1 MEQKKSKFSN
11 WMRNSITARMLVVG
25 FLLLVLLIPL
35 EFVKSLINER
45 ANRQKEVVSEIN
57 EKWGNEVLLSGPIV
71 KIPYKVILEEKIYN
85 EKSNSY
91 YTKTKEKTENAYFFP
106 DQLDF
111 SSSVDSK
118 PLKRSIYES
127 VVYSANIEIQGN
139 FPIISFSDTDIPEEN
154 ILWEKASI
162 ILQTSNLKGIKS
174 SPSVNL
180 GSQKLSLT
188 PQHSKSHLNTIQT
201 NYIKN
206 AKEIFT
212 TPQTYSLDLK
222 INGSES
228 LKFLPIG
235 KETEATMKSN
245 WHSPSFDGNF
255 LPEDSNKEI
264 SKDGFSA
271 TWRVFQINREF
282 EQSFFGSLPNLSSSA
297 FGTTLIIP
305 VDEYQKS
312 ERTAKYGFMVIGLTL
327 LVFLLI
333 QLVSKI
339 YIHPFQYVMIG
350 LALIMFYTLLLSI
363 SEHSNFFKAYA
374 IAAFS
379 VLALITIYSRAILQG
394 FKFPLLICTSL
405 ASLYGFIYVIIQ
417 LENYALLV
425 GSIGLFLILAII
437 MFASR
442 RIDWNNDNQQSVS
455 EAVIN

>member
-1 MEQKKSKFSN
+1 MKQKKSRFSN

-45 ANRQKEVVSEIN
+45 AYRQEEVVREIN

-71 KIPYKVILEEKIYN
+71 KIPYKVISEEKIFN

-91 YTKTKEKTENAYFFP
+91 YTKTKESIENAYFFP
-106 DQLDF
+106 DKLNIISQ
-111 SSSVDSK
+111 VDTK
-118 PLKRSIYES
+118 PLNRSIYES
-127 VVYSANIEIQGN
+127 VVYSAAIDVTGN
-139 FPIISFSDTDIPEEN
+139 FPIIDFSDTDVADEN
-154 ILWEKASI
+154 ILWEKATV
-162 ILQTSNLKGIKS
+162 LLKTSNLKGIKTTPVVHLAS
-174 SPSVNL
+174 EA
-180 GSQKLSLT
+180 LSMT
-188 PQHSKSHLNTIQT
+188 PQYSTEYLNTIQS
-201 NYIKN
+201 NYIAN
-206 AKEIFT
+206 AKEIFAA
-212 TPQTYSLDLK
+212 PLPFSFDLK

-235 KETEATMKSN
+235 KETDATMQSN

-255 LPEDSNKEI
+255 LPEDTNKEI
-264 SKDGFSA
+264 SKDGFTA
-271 TWRVFQINREF
+271 NWRILQINRQF
-282 EQSFFGSLPNLSSSA
+282 EQSFFGHLPDLSASA
-297 FGTTLIIP
+297 FGTKLIIP

-350 LALIMFYTLLLSI
+350 LALVMFYTLLISI
-363 SEHSNFFKAYA
+363 SEHCNFFKAYA
-374 IAAFS
+374 IAAVS
-379 VLALITIYSRAILQG
+379 VLVLITVYSRAILKG
-394 FKFPLLICTSL
+394 FKFPLLICASM

-442 RIDWNNDNQQSVS
+442 RIDWNNES
-455 EAVIN
+455 

>member
-1 MEQKKSKFSN
+1 MEQKKSRFSN

-45 ANRQKEVVSEIN
+45 AYRQEEVVREIN

-71 KIPYKVILEEKIYN
+71 KIPYKVISEEKIFN

-91 YTKTKEKTENAYFFP
+91 YTKTKESIENAYFFP
-106 DQLDF
+106 DKLNIVSQ
-111 SSSVDSK
+111 VDTK
-118 PLKRSIYES
+118 PLNRSIYES
-127 VVYSANIEIQGN
+127 VVYSAAIDVKGN
-139 FPIISFSDTDIPEEN
+139 FPKIDFSNTDIADEN
-154 ILWEKASI
+154 ILWEKATV
-162 ILQTSNLKGIKS
+162 LLKTSNLKGIKTT
-174 SPSVNL
+174 PIVNL
-180 GSQKLSLT
+180 ASEALSMT
-188 PQHSKSHLNTIQT
+188 PQYSTEYLNTIQS
-201 NYIKN
+201 NYIPN
-206 AKEIFT
+206 AKEMFAE
-212 TPQTYSLDLK
+212 PLAFSFDLK

-235 KETEATMKSN
+235 KETDATMKSN

-255 LPEDSNKEI
+255 LPEDTNKEI
-264 SKDGFSA
+264 SKDGFNA
-271 TWRVFQINREF
+271 TWRVLQINRQF
-282 EQSFFGSLPNLSSSA
+282 EQSFFGHLPDLTASA
-297 FGTTLIIP
+297 FGTKLIIP

-350 LALIMFYTLLLSI
+350 LALVMFYTLLISI

-379 VLALITIYSRAILQG
+379 VLALITVYSRAILKG
-394 FKFPLLICTSL
+394 FKFPLLICASL

-442 RIDWNNDNQQSVS
+442 RIDWNNES
-455 EAVIN
+455 

>member
-45 ANRQKEVVSEIN
+45 AYRQEEVVREIN
-57 EKWGNEVLLSGPIV
+57 VKWGNEVLLSGPIV
-71 KIPYKVILEEKIYN
+71 KIPYKVISEEKIFN

-91 YTKTKEKTENAYFFP
+91 YTKTKETIENAYFFP
-106 DQLDF
+106 DKLNIASQ
-111 SSSVDSK
+111 VDTK
-118 PLKRSIYES
+118 PLNRSIYES
-127 VVYSANIEIQGN
+127 VVYTAAIDVKGD
-139 FPIISFSDTDIPEEN
+139 FPKIDFSNTDILDEN
-154 ILWEKASI
+154 ILWEKTTVF
-162 ILQTSNLKGIKS
+162 LKTSNLKGIKTT
-174 SPSVNL
+174 PVVNL
-180 GSQKLSLT
+180 ASVELSMT
-188 PQHSKSHLNTIQT
+188 PQYSTEYLNTIQS
-201 NYIKN
+201 NYIAN
-206 AKEIFT
+206 AKEIFAA
-212 TPQTYSLDLK
+212 PLPFSFNLK

-235 KETEATMKSN
+235 KETDATMKSN

-255 LPEDSNKEI
+255 LPEDTNKEI
-264 SKDGFSA
+264 SQDGFTA
-271 TWRVFQINREF
+271 TWRILQINRKF
-282 EQSFFGSLPNLSSSA
+282 EQSFFGYLPDLSASA
-297 FGTTLIIP
+297 FGTKLIIP

-312 ERTAKYGFMVIGLTL
+312 ERTAKYGILVIGLTL

-333 QLVSKI
+333 QLVSKV
-339 YIHPFQYVMIG
+339 YIHPFQYMMIG
-350 LALIMFYTLLLSI
+350 LALVMFYTLLISI

-379 VLALITIYSRAILQG
+379 VLALITVYSRVILKG
-394 FKFPLLICTSL
+394 FKFPLLICASL

-425 GSIGLFLILAII
+425 GSIGLFLILTII

-442 RIDWNNDNQQSVS
+442 RIDWNNES
-455 EAVIN
+455 

>member
-1 MEQKKSKFSN
+1 MEQKKSRFSN

-45 ANRQKEVVSEIN
+45 AYRQEEVVREIN
-57 EKWGNEVLLSGPIV
+57 EKWGNEVLLSGPIL
-71 KIPYKVILEEKIYN
+71 KIPYKVIFEEKIFN

-91 YTKTKEKTENAYFFP
+91 YTKTKESIENAYFFP
-106 DQLDF
+106 DKLNIISQ
-111 SSSVDSK
+111 VDTK
-118 PLKRSIYES
+118 PLNRSIYES
-127 VVYSANIEIQGN
+127 VVYSATIDVKGN
-139 FPIISFSDTDIPEEN
+139 FPKIDFSDTDIAEEN
-154 ILWEKASI
+154 ILWEKATV
-162 ILQTSNLKGIKS
+162 ILKTSNLKGIKTT
-174 SPSVNL
+174 PVVNL
-180 GSQKLSLT
+180 ASEALSMT
-188 PQHSKSHLNTIQT
+188 PQYSTEYLNTIQS
-201 NYIKN
+201 NYIAN
-206 AKEIFT
+206 AKEIFAA
-212 TPQTYSLDLK
+212 PLPFSFDLK

-235 KETEATMKSN
+235 KETDATMQSN

-255 LPEDSNKEI
+255 LPEDTNKEI
-264 SKDGFSA
+264 SKDGFTAS
-271 TWRVFQINREF
+271 WRILQINRQF
-282 EQSFFGSLPNLSSSA
+282 EQSFFGHLPDLSASA
-297 FGTTLIIP
+297 FGTKLIIP

-350 LALIMFYTLLLSI
+350 LALVMFYTLLISI

-374 IAAFS
+374 IAAVS
-379 VLALITIYSRAILQG
+379 VLALITVYSRAILKG
-394 FKFPLLICTSL
+394 FKFPLLICASL

-442 RIDWNNDNQQSVS
+442 RIDWNND
-455 EAVIN
+455 

>member
-35 EFVKSLINER
+35 GFVKSLIKER
-45 ANRQKEVVSEIN
+45 AYRQQEVVREIN
-57 EKWGNEVLLSGPIV
+57 EKWGNEVLLSGPIL
-71 KIPYKVILEEKIYN
+71 KIPYKVISEEKIFN
-85 EKSNSY
+85 EKSRSY
-91 YTKTKEKTENAYFFP
+91 YTKTNETIKNAYFFP
-106 DQLDF
+106 DRLNITSQ
-111 SSSVDSK
+111 VDTK
-118 PLKRSIYES
+118 PLNRSIYES
-127 VVYSANIEIQGN
+127 VVYSATIDIKGD
-139 FPIISFSDTDIPEEN
+139 FPKIDFLDTDISEEN
-154 ILWEKASI
+154 ILWEKATV
-162 ILQTSNLKGIKS
+162 ILKTSNLKGIKTT
-174 SPSVNL
+174 PVVNL
-180 GSQKLSLT
+180 ASESLSMT
-188 PQHSKSHLNTIQT
+188 PQYSTDYLNTIQS
-201 NYIKN
+201 NYIPN

-212 TPQTYSLDLK
+212 KSLPFSFDLK

-235 KETEATMKSN
+235 KETDATMKSN

-255 LPEDSNKEI
+255 LPEDTNKEI
-264 SKDGFSA
+264 SKDGFTA
-271 TWRVFQINREF
+271 TWRVLQINRQF
-282 EQSFFGSLPNLSSSA
+282 EQSFFEHLPDLSASA
-297 FGTTLIIP
+297 FGTKLIIP

-350 LALIMFYTLLLSI
+350 LALVMFYTLLISI

-379 VLALITIYSRAILQG
+379 VLALITVYSRAILKG

-405 ASLYGFIYVIIQ
+405 GSLYGFIYVIIQ
-417 LENYALLV
+417 LENYALLA
-425 GSIGLFLILAII
+425 GSIGLFLILAIV

-442 RIDWNNDNQQSVS
+442 RIDWNNES
-455 EAVIN
+455 

>member
-1 MEQKKSKFSN
+1 
-11 WMRNSITARMLVVG
+11 
-25 FLLLVLLIPL
+25 
-35 EFVKSLINER
+35 
-45 ANRQKEVVSEIN
+45 
-57 EKWGNEVLLSGPIV
+57 
-71 KIPYKVILEEKIYN
+71 
-85 EKSNSY
+85 SY
-91 YTKTKEKTENAYFFP
+91 YTKTKETLENAYFFP
-106 DQLDF
+106 DKLNITSQ
-111 SSSVDSK
+111 VNTK
-118 PLKRSIYES
+118 PLNRSIYES
-127 VVYSANIEIQGN
+127 VVYSASIEVKGN
-139 FPIISFSDTDIPEEN
+139 FPRIDFSNTDILEEN
-154 ILWEKASI
+154 ILWEKATV
-162 ILQTSNLKGIKS
+162 ILKTSNLKGIKTT
-174 SPSVNL
+174 PAVNL
-180 GSQKLSLT
+180 ASEALLMT
-188 PQHSKSHLNTIQT
+188 PQYSTEYLNTIQS
-201 NYIKN
+201 NYITN

-212 TPQTYSLDLK
+212 APISFSFDLK

-235 KETEATMKSN
+235 KETDATMKSN

-255 LPEDSNKEI
+255 LPDDTNKEI
-264 SKDGFSA
+264 NADGFAA
-271 TWRVFQINREF
+271 TWRVLQINRQF
-282 EQSFFGSLPNLSSSA
+282 EQSFFGSLPDLSEFA
-297 FGTTLIIP
+297 FGTKLIIP

-350 LALIMFYTLLLSI
+350 LALVMFYTLLISI

-379 VLALITIYSRAILQG
+379 VLALITVYSRAILKG
-394 FKFPLLICTSL
+394 FKFPLLICASL

-442 RIDWNNDNQQSVS
+442 RIDWNNES
-455 EAVIN
+455 

>member
-1 MEQKKSKFSN
+1 MEQKKSRFSN

-45 ANRQKEVVSEIN
+45 AYRQEEVVREIN
-57 EKWGNEVLLSGPIV
+57 EKWGNEVLLSGPIL
-71 KIPYKVILEEKIYN
+71 KIPYKVIFEEKIFN

-91 YTKTKEKTENAYFFP
+91 YTKTKESIENAYFFP
-106 DQLDF
+106 DKLNIISQ
-111 SSSVDSK
+111 VDTK
-118 PLKRSIYES
+118 PLNRSIYES
-127 VVYSANIEIQGN
+127 VVYSAAIEVKGN
-139 FPIISFSDTDIPEEN
+139 FPIIDFSDTDIAEEN
-154 ILWEKASI
+154 ILWEKATV
-162 ILQTSNLKGIKS
+162 ILKTSNLKGIKTT
-174 SPSVNL
+174 PVVNL
-180 GSQKLSLT
+180 ASEALSMT
-188 PQHSKSHLNTIQT
+188 PQYSTEYLNTIQS
-201 NYIKN
+201 NYIAN
-206 AKEIFT
+206 AKEIFAA
-212 TPQTYSLDLK
+212 PLPFSFDLK

-235 KETEATMKSN
+235 KETDATMKSN

-255 LPEDSNKEI
+255 LPEDTNKEI
-264 SKDGFSA
+264 SKDGFTAS
-271 TWRVFQINREF
+271 WRILQINRQF
-282 EQSFFGSLPNLSSSA
+282 EQSFFGHLPDLSASA
-297 FGTTLIIP
+297 FGTKLIIP

-350 LALIMFYTLLLSI
+350 LALVMFYTLLISI

-374 IAAFS
+374 IAAVS
-379 VLALITIYSRAILQG
+379 VLALITVYSRAILKG
-394 FKFPLLICTSL
+394 FKFPLLICASL

-442 RIDWNNDNQQSVS
+442 RIDWNND
-455 EAVIN
+455 

>member
-1 MEQKKSKFSN
+1 MEQKKGRFSN

-35 EFVKSLINER
+35 EFVKSLIDER
-45 ANRQKEVVSEIN
+45 ANRQEEVVREIN
-57 EKWGNEVLLSGPIV
+57 EKWGNEVLLSGPIL
-71 KIPYKVILEEKIYN
+71 KIPYKVISEEKIFN
-85 EKSNSY
+85 EKNSSY
-91 YTKTKEKTENAYFFP
+91 YTKTKEKIENVYFFP
-106 DQLDF
+106 DKLDIV
-111 SSSVDSK
+111 SQVETK
-118 PLKRSIYES
+118 PLNRSIYES
-127 VVYSANIEIQGN
+127 VVYSAAIDVRGK
-139 FPIISFSDTDIPEEN
+139 FPKIDFSDTDISEEN
-154 ILWEKASI
+154 ILWEKATVLI
-162 ILQTSNLKGIKS
+162 KTSNLKGIKMT
-174 SPSVNL
+174 PIVNL
-180 GSQKLSLT
+180 ASEMLSMM
-188 PQHSKSHLNTIQT
+188 PQYSTEYLNTIQS
-201 NYIKN
+201 NYIPN
-206 AKEIFT
+206 AKEIFAE
-212 TPQTYSLDLK
+212 PLAFSFDLK

-235 KETEATMKSN
+235 KETDATMRSN

-255 LPEDSNKEI
+255 LPEDTDKEI
-264 SKDGFSA
+264 SQDGFTA
-271 TWRVFQINREF
+271 NWRILQINRQF
-282 EQSFFGSLPNLSSSA
+282 EQSFFGHLPDLSASV
-297 FGTTLIIP
+297 FGTKLIIP

-350 LALIMFYTLLLSI
+350 LALVMFYTLLISI

-379 VLALITIYSRAILQG
+379 VLALITVYSRAILKG
-394 FKFPLLICTSL
+394 FKFPLLICGSL

-442 RIDWNNDNQQSVS
+442 TIDWNN
-455 EAVIN
+455 E

>member
-1 MEQKKSKFSN
+1 MEQKKSRFSN

-45 ANRQKEVVSEIN
+45 AYRQEEVVREIN

-71 KIPYKVILEEKIYN
+71 KIPYKVISEEKIFN

-91 YTKTKEKTENAYFFP
+91 YTKTKESIETAYFFP
-106 DQLDF
+106 DKLNIISQ
-111 SSSVDSK
+111 VDTK
-118 PLKRSIYES
+118 PLNRSTYES
-127 VVYSANIEIQGN
+127 VVYSAAIDVTGN
-139 FPIISFSDTDIPEEN
+139 FPIIDFSDTDVADEN
-154 ILWEKASI
+154 ILWEKATV
-162 ILQTSNLKGIKS
+162 LLKTSNLKGIKTT
-174 SPSVNL
+174 PVVNL
-180 GSQKLSLT
+180 ASEALSMT
-188 PQHSKSHLNTIQT
+188 PQYSTEYLNTIQS
-201 NYIKN
+201 NYIAN
-206 AKEIFT
+206 AKEIFAA
-212 TPQTYSLDLK
+212 PLPFSFDLK

-235 KETEATMKSN
+235 KETDATMQSN

-255 LPEDSNKEI
+255 LPEDTNKEI
-264 SKDGFSA
+264 SKDGFTAS
-271 TWRVFQINREF
+271 WRILQINRQF
-282 EQSFFGSLPNLSSSA
+282 EQSFFGHLPDLSTSA
-297 FGTTLIIP
+297 FGTKLIIP

-350 LALIMFYTLLLSI
+350 LALVMFYTLLISI
-363 SEHSNFFKAYA
+363 SEHSNFFNAYA
-374 IAAFS
+374 IAAIS
-379 VLALITIYSRAILQG
+379 VLALITVYSRAILKG
-394 FKFPLLICTSL
+394 FKFPLLICASL

-442 RIDWNNDNQQSVS
+442 RIDWNNES
-455 EAVIN
+455 

>member
-45 ANRQKEVVSEIN
+45 AYRQEEVVREIN

-71 KIPYKVILEEKIYN
+71 KIPYKVISEEKIFN

-91 YTKTKEKTENAYFFP
+91 YTKTKETVENAYFFP
-106 DQLDF
+106 DKLNIT
-111 SSSVDSK
+111 SNVDTK
-118 PLKRSIYES
+118 PLNRSIYES
-127 VVYSANIEIQGN
+127 VVYSAAIDVKGN
-139 FPIISFSDTDIPEEN
+139 FPIIDFSDTDIPEEN
-154 ILWEKASI
+154 ILWEKATV
-162 ILQTSNLKGIKS
+162 LLKTSNLKGIKTT
-174 SPSVNL
+174 PIVNL
-180 GSQKLSLT
+180 ASEALSMT
-188 PQHSKSHLNTIQT
+188 PQYSTDYLNTIQS
-201 NYIKN
+201 NYIAN
-206 AKEIFT
+206 AKEIFAA
-212 TPQTYSLDLK
+212 PLPFSFDLK

-235 KETEATMKSN
+235 KETDATMKSN

-255 LPEDSNKEI
+255 LPEDTNKEI
-264 SKDGFSA
+264 SQEGFTA
-271 TWRVFQINREF
+271 TWRILQINRQF
-282 EQSFFGSLPNLSSSA
+282 EQSFFGHMPDLSASA
-297 FGTTLIIP
+297 FGTKLIIP

-312 ERTAKYGFMVIGLTL
+312 ERTAKYGILVIGLTL

-333 QLVSKI
+333 QLVSKV
-339 YIHPFQYVMIG
+339 YIHPFQYMMIG
-350 LALIMFYTLLLSI
+350 LALVMFYTLLISI

-379 VLALITIYSRAILQG
+379 VLALITVYSRAILKG
-394 FKFPLLICTSL
+394 FKFPLLICASL

-442 RIDWNNDNQQSVS
+442 RIDWNN
-455 EAVIN
+455 E

>member
-1 MEQKKSKFSN
+1 MEQKKSRFSN

-45 ANRQKEVVSEIN
+45 AYRQEEVVREIN

-71 KIPYKVILEEKIYN
+71 KIPYKVISEEKIFN

-91 YTKTKEKTENAYFFP
+91 YTKTKESIENAYFFP
-106 DQLDF
+106 DKLNIISQ
-111 SSSVDSK
+111 VDTK
-118 PLKRSIYES
+118 PLNRSIYES
-127 VVYSANIEIQGN
+127 VVYSAAIDVKGN
-139 FPIISFSDTDIPEEN
+139 FPIIDFSDTDIADEN
-154 ILWEKASI
+154 ILWEKATV
-162 ILQTSNLKGIKS
+162 LLKTSNLKGIKTT
-174 SPSVNL
+174 PVVNL
-180 GSQKLSLT
+180 ASEALSMT
-188 PQHSKSHLNTIQT
+188 PQYSTEYLNTIQS
-201 NYIKN
+201 NYIAN
-206 AKEIFT
+206 AKEIFAA
-212 TPQTYSLDLK
+212 PLPFSFDLK

-235 KETEATMKSN
+235 KETDATMQSN

-255 LPEDSNKEI
+255 LPEDTNKEI
-264 SKDGFSA
+264 SKDGFTA
-271 TWRVFQINREF
+271 NWRILQINRQF
-282 EQSFFGSLPNLSSSA
+282 EQSFFGHLPDLSASA
-297 FGTTLIIP
+297 FGTKLIIP

-350 LALIMFYTLLLSI
+350 LALVMFYTLLISI
-363 SEHSNFFKAYA
+363 SEHCNFFKAYA
-374 IAAFS
+374 IAAVS
-379 VLALITIYSRAILQG
+379 VLVLITVYSRAILKG
-394 FKFPLLICTSL
+394 FKFPLLICASL

-442 RIDWNNDNQQSVS
+442 RIDWNNES
-455 EAVIN
+455 

>member
-1 MEQKKSKFSN
+1 MEQKKSRFSN

-45 ANRQKEVVSEIN
+45 AYRQEEVVREIN
-57 EKWGNEVLLSGPIV
+57 EKWGNEVLLSGPIL
-71 KIPYKVILEEKIYN
+71 KIPYKVIFEEKIFN

-91 YTKTKEKTENAYFFP
+91 YTKTKESIENAYFFP
-106 DQLDF
+106 DKLNIISQ
-111 SSSVDSK
+111 VDTK
-118 PLKRSIYES
+118 PLNRSIYES
-127 VVYSANIEIQGN
+127 VVYSATIDVKGN
-139 FPIISFSDTDIPEEN
+139 FPKIDFSDTDIAEEN
-154 ILWEKASI
+154 ILWEKATV
-162 ILQTSNLKGIKS
+162 ILKTSNLKGIKTT
-174 SPSVNL
+174 PVVNL
-180 GSQKLSLT
+180 ASEALSMT
-188 PQHSKSHLNTIQT
+188 PQYSTEYLNTIQS
-201 NYIKN
+201 NYIAN
-206 AKEIFT
+206 AKEIFAA
-212 TPQTYSLDLK
+212 PLSFSFDLK

-235 KETEATMKSN
+235 KETDATMKSN

-255 LPEDSNKEI
+255 LPEDTNKEI
-264 SKDGFSA
+264 SKDGFTA
-271 TWRVFQINREF
+271 NWRILQINRQF
-282 EQSFFGSLPNLSSSA
+282 EQSFFGHLPDLSASA
-297 FGTTLIIP
+297 FGTKLIIP

-350 LALIMFYTLLLSI
+350 LALVMFYTLLISI

-374 IAAFS
+374 IAAVS
-379 VLALITIYSRAILQG
+379 VLALITVYSRAILKG
-394 FKFPLLICTSL
+394 FKFPLLICASL

-442 RIDWNNDNQQSVS
+442 RIDWNND
-455 EAVIN
+455 